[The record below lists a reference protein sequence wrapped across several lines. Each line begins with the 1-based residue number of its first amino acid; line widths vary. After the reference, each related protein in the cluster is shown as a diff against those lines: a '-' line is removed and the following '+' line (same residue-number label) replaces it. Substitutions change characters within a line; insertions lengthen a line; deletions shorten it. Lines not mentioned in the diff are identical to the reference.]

1 MPTIKEVARR
11 AGVSIGTASHVLNG
25 TVPVSDRLRKKVE
38 GAVAALDYSPSH
50 VARSLATKRTHT
62 IAAVIPDITNPFF
75 PQVIRGV
82 ESVVAK
88 AGYSILTFNTDDC
101 IEREREA
108 LAFLRSRRVDGLLL
122 VIAPGRNDGSHIR
135 GVLNAGISV
144 VCLDRIPSGIP
155 VDSVSADN
163 FGGAQGAVR
172 HLIAQGHRD
181 IAILTGPL
189 TLRNAR
195 DRLKGYK
202 AALREAGIPISED
215 LIATGDFREDTGSR
229 LCQEMFAAKKHRP
242 SAIFAS
248 NNLLTLGALEALS
261 QLGLRCPEDVA
272 FVTFDGSIF
281 PDVFRP
287 TITTVVQAAYQ
298 IGVRGAELLMQRLG
312 NELSPDPVRI
322 KLPTELRIKESTL
335 RRYTAA

>member
-1 MPTIKEVARR
+1 MPTIKEVAKR

-25 TVPVSDRLRKKVE
+25 TVPVSDRLRKRVE

-50 VARSLATKRTHT
+50 VARSLATSRTHT
-62 IAAVIPDITNPFF
+62 IAAVIPDITNPSF

-88 AGYSILTFNTDDC
+88 AGYSILTFNTDDR

-108 LAFLRSRRVDGLLL
+108 LAFLRSRRVDGILL
-122 VIAPGRNDGSHIR
+122 VIAPGRNNGSHIQ
-135 GVLNAGISV
+135 GVLNAGIPI

-155 VDSVSADN
+155 IDSVSADN
-163 FGGAQGAVR
+163 FGGAKAAVQ
-172 HLIAQGHRD
+172 HLVAQGHRD

-189 TLRNAR
+189 SLRNAR

-202 AALREAGIPISED
+202 AALREAGIPISPEWV
-215 LIATGDFREDTGSR
+215 ATGDFHEETGAR
-229 LCQEMFAAKKHRP
+229 LCRNIFAKGKRRP

-248 NNLLTLGALEALS
+248 NNLLMLGALETLA
-261 QLGLRCPEDVA
+261 QLGLRCPADVA
-272 FVTFDGSIF
+272 FVSFDGAIF

-287 TITTVVQAAYQ
+287 TITTVVQAAYE
-298 IGVRGAELLMQRLG
+298 IGVCGAELLLRRLH
-312 NELSPDPVRI
+312 NEHAPEPVRVE
-322 KLPTELRIKESTL
+322 LPTELRIKESSVTS
-335 RRYTAA
+335 RG